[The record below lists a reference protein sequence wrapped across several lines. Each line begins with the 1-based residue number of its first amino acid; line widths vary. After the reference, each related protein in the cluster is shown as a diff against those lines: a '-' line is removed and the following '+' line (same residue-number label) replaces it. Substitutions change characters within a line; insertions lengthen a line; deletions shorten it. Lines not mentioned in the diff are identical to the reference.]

1 MESPLVVVFLA
12 VIALTALLQAGFVA
26 AVAFGVRLG
35 NQKLGD
41 FEEKFET
48 GVVPR
53 IRQAAKLTDSAA
65 DLAEKTLA
73 QAHRMDGVVADA
85 SRKAERYMDQA
96 ALKLERA
103 ASRAAIRVDSE
114 LALGA
119 ERVREHRIVRRLST
133 ASAFITGIQRA
144 LEVWQA
150 TAAAQAAADDEE
162 EQDDLDFDGEP
173 SDPSPA

>member
-85 SRKAERYMDQA
+85 SRKAERYIDQA
-96 ALKLERA
+96 ALKLESA
-103 ASRAAIRVDSE
+103 ASRAAMRVDSE
-114 LALGA
+114 LALRA
-119 ERVREHRIVRRLST
+119 DRVREHRIVRRLST

-162 EQDDLDFDGEP
+162 EDDDLDLDGGP